1 MPSPG
6 VQRGDIGLGR
16 ARGGRAGMGDSPGPD
31 RDLAEAIASA
41 IESGSA
47 GNVSGGT
54 TGTAAVQDTTGGGSA
69 SESAGTAAPVV
80 SQGFVSTGYQP
91 SAGGFQT
98 HEEMY
103 PGHRLAAKQAGA
115 GGLLGLITGKN
126 KNFVENNKSQM
137 KAMGITPSHKDSKG
151 NLTGKYSSG
160 DWKAF
165 QAALAT
171 GGTMATEQFDSGIAG
186 ESGATQ
192 GEAGVSMDADYQ
204 GLISQG
210 QMTGYP
216 NQQGIYRPVG
226 TMATEEF
233 DSPWDPRTPSDI
245 EMGMGTGRA
254 DPNRVIGRYG
264 ATMEESQM
272 GMAEPLGTGGN
283 VGAFI
288 EESQMGMSP
297 PLGLG
302 NMISPEERV
311 MGIAE
316 PLGTGGNVGAYIEES
331 QMGMAHPLGTGTGV
345 DLGAYTEESQMGIAP
360 PLGTGTGVDLG
371 TYVEEQQMGVSPP
384 LGANRFYPGMQ
395 EEMDARRSQEADAIA
410 AEQAAMWA
418 NEFAGTTAAPSPSPS
433 DVFANTLA
441 GDNLIVGA
449 SLGGV
454 TGAIVD
460 DDTVTMEEA
469 VETAQKTVN
478 QTTAPADPQE
488 KVVAVIEE
496 VSSKPQLYGAQE
508 YQALAQDRLA
518 VLDRLRANPNG
529 TTHGVNNRTLANAYA
544 GFDSTLKAY
553 AAVNGTSQLASIIGS
568 LIPGMNLISGA
579 LRSFENA
586 LINRGI
592 FDRSSGD
599 QILRE
604 VAARIQSGEPLNE
617 AGGPEQVS
625 MTVDQFVLQYPW
637 ASELDPGYIQY
648 LINNPAELQSLI
660 GQA

>member
-126 KNFVENNKSQM
+126 KNFVANNKSQM

-171 GGTMATEQFDSGIAG
+171 GGTMATEEDDYGAWSSG
-186 ESGATQ
+186 
-192 GEAGVSMDADYQ
+192 MDQAQDLGQ

-216 NQQGIYRPVG
+216 NQQGIYRPAG

-233 DSPWDPRTPSDI
+233 DSPTPLAGTPSQVA
-245 EMGMGTGRA
+245 MGTGRA
-254 DPNRVIGRYG
+254 DPNRIIGRYG